1 MDTKNEE
8 KSASKQHHK
17 RTVRN
22 LLRRLKPRRPANKK
36 KSGMIILALLVMV
49 AAAFALWY
57 VQDKQDNKV
66 KDSQETKT
74 ALSDL
79 ANEHARLID
88 RAVSDAADGKN
99 TDQDKEK
106 LYKVGSDI
114 AKLTA
119 GYYGADA
126 EGTFVT
132 AWNVYIDQTLEYV
145 RATKDKNEEAKQL
158 SYIKLQ
164 NEFVRPLA
172 QLFAEKNK
180 SINEITLK
188 SSLGAYVYEV
198 RDVISNKI
206 NPVQLPPEAA
216 PANTNFDLTGNN
228 MTVSLFYI
236 SDANTKQFPD
246 KFKK

>member
-1 MDTKNEE
+1 MDTKKEE
-8 KSASKQHHK
+8 KSADKKPQK
-17 RTVRN
+17 RTGKN
-22 LLRRLKPRRPANKK
+22 LLRRLKPHRPANKK
-36 KSGMIILALLVMV
+36 KAGMIVLALLVMIT
-49 AAAFALWY
+49 AAFALWY
-57 VQDKQDNKV
+57 VQDKQDSKV
-66 KDSQETKT
+66 KDSQETKAT
-74 ALSDL
+74 LADL
-79 ANEHARLID
+79 ANEHARLINQ
-88 RAVSDAADGKN
+88 AVSDASDGKN

-119 GYYGADA
+119 GYYGAEA
-126 EGTFVT
+126 ESSFAT

-164 NEFVRPLA
+164 NEFVRPVA

-180 SINEITLK
+180 NINEITLK

-198 RDVISNKI
+198 RDVINNKI

-236 SDANTKQFPD
+236 SDANAKQFPD
-246 KFKK
+246 RFKK